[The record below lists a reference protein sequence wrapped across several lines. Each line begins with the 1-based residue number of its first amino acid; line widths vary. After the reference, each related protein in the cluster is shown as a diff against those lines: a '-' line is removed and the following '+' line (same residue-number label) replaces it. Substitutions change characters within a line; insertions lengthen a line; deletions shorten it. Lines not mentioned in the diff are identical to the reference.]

1 VCPQQWRGKE
11 RKGGGA
17 RRMAATGAAV
27 AEVLPEFCRQRHTGG
42 GEGWH
47 PRTTGAMEPDA
58 TDSPM
63 TGTRDGRGGL
73 RSCGGDGYG

>member
-1 VCPQQWRGKE
+1 
-11 RKGGGA
+11 
-17 RRMAATGAAV
+17 MAATGAAV

-63 TGTRDGRGGL
+63 TGTEGW
-73 RSCGGDGYG
+73 S